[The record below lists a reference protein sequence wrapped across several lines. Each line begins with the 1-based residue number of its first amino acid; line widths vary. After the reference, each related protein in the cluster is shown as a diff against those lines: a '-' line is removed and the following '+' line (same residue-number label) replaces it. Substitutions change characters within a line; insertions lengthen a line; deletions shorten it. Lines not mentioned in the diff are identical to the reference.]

1 MDLARPTDL
10 QGDLFQP
17 LTLGNEVLM
26 DVLDGINRRYGR
38 GTAGFG
44 ASGWRQ
50 MPKWGMRQGLLSPHY
65 TTRAT
70 DLPRALC

>member
-1 MDLARPTDL
+1 MDLARPADL
-10 QGDLFQP
+10 QDDLFKP

-26 DVLDGINRRYGR
+26 DVLDGISRRYGR

-50 MPKWGMRQGLLSPHY
+50 MPKWGMRQESLSPHY